1 MKKKILLTATLA
13 AVLALGGT
21 TAAYAATK
29 ITFANAHNAAKSA
42 WVVKPLSQAPKK
54 ACGGTA
60 VSVSYTGVHYGS
72 FTEYR
77 KGGAEL
83 LHKYANGSTCVSTT
97 LGKR

>member
-1 MKKKILLTATLA
+1 MRRKIFITAALA
-13 AVLALGGT
+13 AALAIGGT
-21 TAAYAATK
+21 TAAYAATS
-29 ITFANAHNAAKSA
+29 ITWSNAHSAPKSA

-60 VSVSYTGVHYGS
+60 VNVSYTGVHYGS

-97 LGKR
+97 LGNW